1 MNPIVEEIV
10 KSAHLLV
17 EKQYEEPI
25 TKTNPYLYNVSHL
38 CITNRELMGRI
49 PAEDA
54 GYLGFAYMNILS
66 LTEDTS
72 VHQIYSSICF
82 YYNEKALI
90 YAYTGDRVNS
100 QMHVQ
105 TLNDSIILLNFRK

>member
-10 KSAHLLV
+10 KNAHLLV
-17 EKQYEEPI
+17 EKQREEPI

-54 GYLGFAYMNILS
+54 G
-66 LTEDTS
+66 
-72 VHQIYSSICF
+72 
-82 YYNEKALI
+82 
-90 YAYTGDRVNS
+90 
-100 QMHVQ
+100 
-105 TLNDSIILLNFRK
+105 